1 MRPFNWKSATALTLT
16 SMATAVVIQ
25 ACGHDDGQAV
35 AQVPPSAVAPDPIEG
50 TFQSE
55 VTIKDCVTG
64 ATVTSFRG
72 LTAFH
77 QGGTATA
84 DNNLAPSSKGIALGT
99 WKRTAVGSYT
109 VGLRFARVLPTGAIG
124 QQRFA
129 RAITL
134 APDGNT
140 LTSTLS
146 AQILDPNDN
155 VIQSICGVETGVRY

>member
-1 MRPFNWKSATALTLT
+1 MRSFNWKSATLFTLT

-25 ACGHDDGQAV
+25 ACGSDDGKAV

-55 VTIKDCVTG
+55 VTIKDCTTG
-64 ATVTSFRG
+64 ATVTTFRG
-72 LTAFH
+72 YTAFH

-84 DNNLAPSSKGIALGT
+84 DNNMAPSSKGIALGT
-99 WKRTAVGSYT
+99 WKRNATGSYT
-109 VGLRFARVLPTGAIG
+109 LGLRFARVLPTGAVG
-124 QQRFA
+124 QQRLA

-134 APDGNT
+134 GVDGNT

-155 VIQSICGVETGVRY
+155 VIQSICGVESGVRY